1 MLASSMRGE
10 GVPGLATE
18 RALARMMTSVTDLN
32 PYSQSVEPS
41 GVQSRSSAIPGGPGA
56 PRRAGWIAMARPK
69 NREQLAGLL
78 TIAPALFLILALTLY
93 PVAYSIWLSLLEK
106 HSFFPQEKF
115 IGLENFFYLWKDAE
129 FWTSLWLGTVYSIWT
144 ILFQIVLGVAAA
156 LILNETFVGRGL
168 VRAIVLF
175 PYMIPTI
182 VAVILWKWLL
192 NDTYGVVNYWLFAL
206 GIVRDPISW
215 LGADH
220 IMLSVI
226 VMSVWQFFPFVL
238 LSILA
243 RLQTIPP
250 ELYEAAKVDG
260 ASAARRFL
268 HVTLPQI
275 RGILFVVI
283 LLRSIWMFTKFDT
296 VWLMGEG
303 AGAGRFIRTLPVYAY
318 MRTLTYYQAGLG
330 AALAVIM
337 FAILIVCT
345 VIYFRMFREEA
356 DIG

>member
-1 MLASSMRGE
+1 MRRRPLAQQAI
-10 GVPGLATE
+10 GV
-18 RALARMMTSVTDLN
+18 
-32 PYSQSVEPS
+32 
-41 GVQSRSSAIPGGPGA
+41 
-56 PRRAGWIAMARPK
+56 
-69 NREQLAGLL
+69 L
-78 TIAPALFLILALTLY
+78 TIAPGLLLILALTLY
-93 PVAYSIWLSLLEK
+93 PVAYSVWLSLLEK
-106 HSFFPQEKF
+106 HSFFPEQRF
-115 IGLENFFYLWKDAE
+115 VGLDNYRYLWGDAE
-129 FWTSLWLGTVYSIWT
+129 FWTSLWLGVVYSVWT
-144 ILFQIVLGVAAA
+144 IALQIGLGVGAA
-156 LILNETFVGRGL
+156 LVLHESFRGRSLARG
-168 VRAIVLF
+168 IVLF
-175 PYMIPTI
+175 PYMVPT
-182 VAVILWKWLL
+182 VLAVILWKWLL
-192 NDTYGVVNYWLFAL
+192 NDTYGLLNYALAAL

-220 IMLSVI
+220 IMLSLVT
-226 VMSVWQFFPFVL
+226 VSVWQFFPFVL
-238 LSILA
+238 LAILA

-260 ASAARRFL
+260 AGAVRRFA

-337 FAILIVCT
+337 FGILMVAT
-345 VIYFRMFREEA
+345 AVYFQLFRKEVE
-356 DIG
+356 IG

>member
-1 MLASSMRGE
+1 MERPPWRHQFV
-10 GVPGLATE
+10 GVLVV
-18 RALARMMTSVTDLN
+18 S
-32 PYSQSVEPS
+32 
-41 GVQSRSSAIPGGPGA
+41 
-56 PRRAGWIAMARPK
+56 
-69 NREQLAGLL
+69 
-78 TIAPALFLILALTLY
+78 PALVLILALILY

-106 HSFFPQEKF
+106 HSFFPQQRF
-115 IGLENFFYLWKDAE
+115 IGLENYVYLWGDEE
-129 FWTSLWLGTVYSIWT
+129 FWTSLWLGVVYSFWT
-144 ILFQIVLGVAAA
+144 ILFQLILGVAAA
-156 LILNETFVGRGL
+156 LILNESFMGRGL
-168 VRAIVLF
+168 TRGIVLF

-192 NDTYGVVNYWLFAL
+192 NDTYGIVNYWLLAL

-215 LGADH
+215 LGTDY
-220 IMLSVI
+220 IMLSTI

-243 RLQTIPP
+243 RLQTIPE

-260 ASAARRFL
+260 ASALRRFT

-303 AGAGRFIRTLPVYAY
+303 AGAGRYIRTLPVYAY

-337 FAILIVCT
+337 FAILMVTT
-345 VIYFRMFREEA
+345 VIYFGLFREEA

>member
-1 MLASSMRGE
+1 MAPL
-10 GVPGLATE
+10 
-18 RALARMMTSVTDLN
+18 
-32 PYSQSVEPS
+32 S
-41 GVQSRSSAIPGGPGA
+41 GAITVQPGA
-56 PRRAGWIAMARPK
+56 SRWARWIPTTKPK
-69 NREQLAGLL
+69 RREQLAGIL
-78 TIAPALFLILALTLY
+78 TISPALILILGLTLY

-106 HSFFPQEKF
+106 HSFFPQERF
-115 IGLENFFYLWKDAE
+115 IGLENYFYLWTDAE
-129 FWTSLWLGTVYSIWT
+129 FWSSLWLGTVYSIWT
-144 ILFQIVLGVAAA
+144 IVLQVVLGVAAA
-156 LILNETFVGRGL
+156 LILNETFLGRGL
-168 VRAIVLF
+168 VRGIVLF

-192 NDTYGVVNYWLFAL
+192 NDTYGVVNYWMLAL
-206 GIVRDPISW
+206 GIIRDPISW
-215 LGADH
+215 LGTDH
-220 IMLSVI
+220 IMLSTI
-226 VMSVWQFFPFVL
+226 IMSIWQFFPFVL

-260 ASAARRFL
+260 ASAIRRFV

-275 RGILFVVI
+275 QGILFVVI

-318 MRTLTYYQAGLG
+318 MRTLNYYQAGLG

-337 FAILIVCT
+337 FGILVVCT

>member
-1 MLASSMRGE
+1 MNGPSDGEPQRVASF
-10 GVPGLATE
+10 GVRRRFSIIG
-18 RALARMMTSVTDLN
+18 
-32 PYSQSVEPS
+32 
-41 GVQSRSSAIPGGPGA
+41 AIPWVG
-56 PRRAGWIAMARPK
+56 RRRGLTPATRPK
-69 NREQLAGLL
+69 RREQLAGFL
-78 TIAPALFLILALTLY
+78 TITPALVLILALTLY

-106 HSFFPQEKF
+106 HSFFPQERF
-115 IGLENFFYLWKDAE
+115 VGLENYIYLWTDPE
-129 FWTSLWLGTVYSIWT
+129 FWTSLWLGVVYSGWT
-144 ILFQIVLGVAAA
+144 IFFQVVLGVGAA
-156 LILNETFVGRGL
+156 LILNEAFVGRGL

-192 NDTYGVVNYWLFAL
+192 NDTYGVVNYWLLAL
-206 GIVRDPISW
+206 GIARDPISF
-215 LGADH
+215 LGTEH
-220 IMLSVI
+220 IMLSLI
-226 VMSVWQFFPFVL
+226 VMSIWQFFPFVL

-260 ASAARRFL
+260 ASALRRFL
-268 HVTLPQI
+268 HITLPQI

-337 FAILIVCT
+337 FGILVVTT
-345 VIYFRMFREEA
+345 VIYFGLFREEA

>member
-1 MLASSMRGE
+1 MKEISFQKFESTPIRISKAITTFLKRRGFD
-10 GVPGLATE
+10 
-18 RALARMMTSVTDLN
+18 SVTR
-32 PYSQSVEPS
+32 
-41 GVQSRSSAIPGGPGA
+41 GI
-56 PRRAGWIAMARPK
+56 RREHLIGY
-69 NREQLAGLL
+69 L
-78 TIAPALFLILALTLY
+78 TISPAFLLILGLILY

-106 HSFFPQEKF
+106 HSFFPQERF
-115 IGLENFFYLWKDAE
+115 VGLENYLYLWKDPE
-129 FWTSLWLGTVYSIWT
+129 FWSSLKLGVIYSGWT
-144 ILFQIVLGVAAA
+144 IVFQIILGVAAA
-156 LILNETFVGRGL
+156 LILNETFIGRGL
-168 VRAIVLF
+168 VRGIVLF

-192 NDTYGVVNYWLFAL
+192 NDTYGVANYWLLAL
-206 GIVRDPISW
+206 GIVKDPICW

-220 IMLSVI
+220 IMLSLI
-226 VMSVWQFFPFVL
+226 IMSIWQFFPFVL

-260 ASAARRFL
+260 ASAIRRFI
-268 HVTLPQI
+268 HITLPQI

-337 FAILIVCT
+337 FAILVVCT
-345 VIYFRMFREEA
+345 ILYFGLFREEA

>member
-1 MLASSMRGE
+1 MNSALDPEPRPQPTVSSEVRPRSDVITAEPGVAWRTTWLPVTRPKRGE
-10 GVPGLATE
+10 
-18 RALARMMTSVTDLN
+18 
-32 PYSQSVEPS
+32 Q
-41 GVQSRSSAIPGGPGA
+41 
-56 PRRAGWIAMARPK
+56 RAGF
-69 NREQLAGLL
+69 L
-78 TIAPALFLILALTLY
+78 TIAPAVVLILGLTLY

-106 HSFFPQEKF
+106 HSFFPQERF
-115 IGLENFFYLWKDAE
+115 VGLENYFYLWKDPE
-129 FWTSLWLGTVYSIWT
+129 FWSSLWLGTVYSIWT
-144 ILFQIVLGVAAA
+144 IFFQVVLGVAAA

-168 VRAIVLF
+168 VRGIVLF

-192 NDTYGVVNYWLFAL
+192 NDTYGVVNYWLLAL

-220 IMLSVI
+220 IMLSLI
-226 VMSVWQFFPFVL
+226 VMSIWQFFPFVL

-260 ASAARRFL
+260 ASALRRFI

-337 FAILIVCT
+337 FAILVVCT
-345 VIYFRMFREEA
+345 VIYFGLFRVEA

>member
-1 MLASSMRGE
+1 MSGKSDPKPKPVGFS
-10 GVPGLATE
+10 GL
-18 RALARMMTSVTDLN
+18 
-32 PYSQSVEPS
+32 QC
-41 GVQSRSSAIPGGPGA
+41 RSSFITLDSGTDQK
-56 PRRAGWIAMARPK
+56 AGWLPVTRPK
-69 NREQLAGLL
+69 RREQLAGYL
-78 TIAPALFLILALTLY
+78 TIFPAFFLILALTLY

-106 HSFFPQEKF
+106 HSFFPQERF
-115 IGLENFFYLWKDAE
+115 VGLENYFYLCKDPE
-129 FWTSLWLGTVYSIWT
+129 FWSSLWLGTVYSIWT
-144 ILFQIVLGVAAA
+144 IFFQVVLGVAAA
-156 LILNETFVGRGL
+156 LILNETFLGRGL
-168 VRAIVLF
+168 VRGIVLF

-192 NDTYGVVNYWLFAL
+192 NDTYGVVNYWTLAL
-206 GIVRDPISW
+206 GIVKDPISW

-220 IMLSVI
+220 IMLSTI
-226 VMSVWQFFPFVL
+226 IMSIWQFFPFVL

-260 ASAARRFL
+260 ASAIRRFV
-268 HVTLPQI
+268 HITLPQI

-337 FAILIVCT
+337 FAILVVTT
-345 VIYFRMFREEA
+345 VIYFGLFREEA

>member
-1 MLASSMRGE
+1 MKGKSNPMPQLVGLSDLQRGS
-10 GVPGLATE
+10 GY
-18 RALARMMTSVTDLN
+18 VTLN
-32 PYSQSVEPS
+32 PNTNQKKSWL
-41 GVQSRSSAIPGGPGA
+41 ALIK
-56 PRRAGWIAMARPK
+56 PK
-69 NREQLAGLL
+69 HRVQLAGYL
-78 TIAPALFLILALTLY
+78 TIAPAFILILALTLY

-106 HSFFPQEKF
+106 HSFFPQQRF
-115 IGLENFFYLWKDAE
+115 IGLENYFYLWTDPE
-129 FWTSLWLGTVYSIWT
+129 FWSSLWLGVVYSVWT
-144 ILFQIVLGVAAA
+144 IILQVVLGVAAA
-156 LILNETFVGRGL
+156 LILNEAFVGRGL
-168 VRAIVLF
+168 VRGIVLF

-192 NDTYGVVNYWLFAL
+192 NDTYGVVNYWTLAL
-206 GIVRDPISW
+206 GIVKDPISW

-220 IMLSVI
+220 IMLSTI
-226 VMSVWQFFPFVL
+226 IMSIWQFFPFVL

-243 RLQTIPP
+243 RLQTIP
-250 ELYEAAKVDG
+250 EALYEAAKVDG
-260 ASAARRFL
+260 ASASRRFI
-268 HVTLPQI
+268 HITLPQI

-337 FAILIVCT
+337 FAILVVCT
-345 VIYFRMFREEA
+345 VIYFGLFREEA

>member
-1 MLASSMRGE
+1 M
-10 GVPGLATE
+10 
-18 RALARMMTSVTDLN
+18 
-32 PYSQSVEPS
+32 
-41 GVQSRSSAIPGGPGA
+41 
-56 PRRAGWIAMARPK
+56 
-69 NREQLAGLL
+69 GLL
-78 TIAPALFLILALTLY
+78 TVAPALCLILGLIVY
-93 PVAYSIWLSLLEK
+93 PVAYSIWLSLLDK
-106 HSFFPQEKF
+106 HSFFPQQRF
-115 IGLENFFYLWKDAE
+115 IGLENYVYLWSDPE
-129 FWTSLWLGTVYSIWT
+129 FWTSLWLGVVYSFWT
-144 ILFQIVLGVAAA
+144 ILFQLILGVAAA
-156 LILNETFVGRGL
+156 LILNESFVGRGL
-168 VRAIVLF
+168 ARGIVLF

-192 NDTYGVVNYWLFAL
+192 NDTYGVVNYWLLAW

-215 LGADH
+215 LGTDH
-220 IMLSVI
+220 IMLSTI
-226 VMSVWQFFPFVL
+226 AMSVWQFFPFVL

-243 RLQTIPP
+243 RLQTIPE

-260 ASAARRFL
+260 ASAVRRFT

-303 AGAGRFIRTLPVYAY
+303 AGAGRYIRTLPVYAY

-330 AALAVIM
+330 ASIAVIM
-337 FAILIVCT
+337 FAILMLST
-345 VIYFRMFREEA
+345 VLYFGLFRDEA

>member
-1 MLASSMRGE
+1 M
-10 GVPGLATE
+10 
-18 RALARMMTSVTDLN
+18 
-32 PYSQSVEPS
+32 SQ
-41 GVQSRSSAIPGGPGA
+41 GPIGRK
-56 PRRAGWIAMARPK
+56 PWSQQTAGI
-69 NREQLAGLL
+69 L
-78 TIAPALFLILALTLY
+78 TIAPAFVLILGLILY

-115 IGLENFFYLWKDAE
+115 IGLENYLYLWTDEE
-129 FWTSLWLGTVYSIWT
+129 FWTSFWLGTVYSFWT
-144 ILFQIVLGVAAA
+144 IVLQLILGVGAA
-156 LILNETFVGRGL
+156 LILNESFLGRGL
-168 VRAIVLF
+168 IRGIVLF

-192 NDTYGVVNYWLFAL
+192 NDTYGVVNYWLLAL
-206 GIVRDPISW
+206 GIVHDPISF
-215 LGADH
+215 LGTDH
-220 IMLSVI
+220 IMLSTI

-238 LSILA
+238 LSVLA
-243 RLQTIPP
+243 RLQTIP
-250 ELYEAAKVDG
+250 EDLYEAAKVDG
-260 ASAARRFL
+260 ATPVRRFL
-268 HVTLPQI
+268 HITLPQI

-330 AALAVIM
+330 AAIAVVM
-337 FAILIVCT
+337 FAILVVCT
-345 VIYFRMFREEA
+345 VVYFGLFREEA

>member
-1 MLASSMRGE
+1 MIIMNNMSDPEPQTVAS
-10 GVPGLATE
+10 
-18 RALARMMTSVTDLN
+18 
-32 PYSQSVEPS
+32 S
-41 GVQSRSSAIPGGPGA
+41 GVQSRSGIIAAKLGFA
-56 PRRAGWIAMARPK
+56 RRAEWIPVTRPK
-69 NREQLAGLL
+69 RREQLTGLL
-78 TIAPALFLILALTLY
+78 TITPALVLILALTLY

-106 HSFFPQEKF
+106 HSFFPQERF
-115 IGLENFFYLWKDAE
+115 VGLENYFYLWKDSE
-129 FWTSLWLGTVYSIWT
+129 FWASLWLGVVYSVWT
-144 ILFQIVLGVAAA
+144 IFFQVVLGVAAA
-156 LILNETFVGRGL
+156 LILNETFMGRGL
-168 VRAIVLF
+168 VRGIVLF

-192 NDTYGVVNYWLFAL
+192 NDTYGVVNYWMLAL
-206 GIVRDPISW
+206 GIVRDPFSW

-220 IMLSVI
+220 IMLSLI
-226 VMSVWQFFPFVL
+226 VMSIWQFFPFVL

-260 ASAARRFL
+260 ASAFRRFI
-268 HVTLPQI
+268 HITLPQI

-337 FAILIVCT
+337 FAILVVCT
-345 VIYFRMFREEA
+345 VIYFRLFREEA

>member
-1 MLASSMRGE
+1 
-10 GVPGLATE
+10 
-18 RALARMMTSVTDLN
+18 MTQRPT
-32 PYSQSVEPS
+32 
-41 GVQSRSSAIPGGPGA
+41 G
-56 PRRAGWIAMARPK
+56 RRPWRQQFVGF
-69 NREQLAGLL
+69 LVVS
-78 TIAPALFLILALTLY
+78 PALLLILGLILY

-106 HSFFPQEKF
+106 HSFFPQERF
-115 IGLENFFYLWKDAE
+115 IGLENYLYLWGDTE
-129 FWTSLWLGTVYSIWT
+129 FWTSLWLGVVYSVWT
-144 ILFQIVLGVAAA
+144 ILFQLILGVAAA
-156 LILNETFVGRGL
+156 LILNESFVGRGL
-168 VRAIVLF
+168 VRGIVLF

-192 NDTYGVVNYWLFAL
+192 NDTYGIVNYWLLAL

-215 LGADH
+215 LGTDH
-220 IMLSVI
+220 IMLSTI

-243 RLQTIPP
+243 RLQTIPE

-260 ASAARRFL
+260 ASALRRFT
-268 HVTLPQI
+268 HITLPQI

-303 AGAGRFIRTLPVYAY
+303 AGAGRYIRTLPVYAY

-330 AALAVIM
+330 AAIAVIM
-337 FAILIVCT
+337 FAILIVST
-345 VIYFRMFREEA
+345 VIYFGLFREEA

>member
-1 MLASSMRGE
+1 M
-10 GVPGLATE
+10 
-18 RALARMMTSVTDLN
+18 
-32 PYSQSVEPS
+32 
-41 GVQSRSSAIPGGPGA
+41 
-56 PRRAGWIAMARPK
+56 
-69 NREQLAGLL
+69 GLL
-78 TIAPALFLILALTLY
+78 TIAPALCLILSLIVY
-93 PVAYSIWLSLLEK
+93 PVAYSIWLSLLDK
-106 HSFFPQEKF
+106 HSFFPQQRF
-115 IGLENFFYLWKDAE
+115 IGLENYVYLWSDPE
-129 FWTSLWLGTVYSIWT
+129 FWTSLWLGVVYSFWT
-144 ILFQIVLGVAAA
+144 ILFQLILGVAAA
-156 LILNETFVGRGL
+156 LILNESFVGRGL
-168 VRAIVLF
+168 ARGIVLF

-192 NDTYGVVNYWLFAL
+192 NDTYGVVNYWLLAL

-215 LGADH
+215 LGTDH
-220 IMLSVI
+220 IMLSTI
-226 VMSVWQFFPFVL
+226 AMSVWQFFPFVL

-243 RLQTIPP
+243 RLQTIPE

-260 ASAARRFL
+260 ASAVRRFT

-303 AGAGRFIRTLPVYAY
+303 AGAGRYIRTLPVYAY

-330 AALAVIM
+330 ASIAVIM
-337 FAILIVCT
+337 FAILMVST
-345 VIYFRMFREEA
+345 VLYFGLFRDEA

>member
-1 MLASSMRGE
+1 MAF
-10 GVPGLATE
+10 
-18 RALARMMTSVTDLN
+18 
-32 PYSQSVEPS
+32 
-41 GVQSRSSAIPGGPGA
+41 RSDQKL
-56 PRRAGWIAMARPK
+56 RRAAPAATDSSSGAITANPK
-69 NREQLAGLL
+69 VTNRAGLIPVTKPKRREQLTGYL
-78 TIAPALFLILALTLY
+78 TIAPAFILIIGLTLY

-106 HSFFPQEKF
+106 HSFFPQERF
-115 IGLENFFYLWKDAE
+115 VGLQNFFYLSKDPE
-129 FWTSLWLGTVYSIWT
+129 FWTSLWLGVVYSIWT
-144 ILFQIVLGVAAA
+144 IVFQLILGVAPA
-156 LILNETFVGRGL
+156 LVLNETFVGRGL
-168 VRAIVLF
+168 VRGIVLF

-192 NDTYGVVNYWLFAL
+192 NDTFGIVNYWMLAL

-215 LGADH
+215 LGTDH
-220 IMLSVI
+220 IMLSTI
-226 VMSVWQFFPFVL
+226 IMSVWQFFPFVL

-260 ASAARRFL
+260 ASAVYRFI
-268 HVTLPQI
+268 HITLPQI

-337 FAILIVCT
+337 FAILVVCT
-345 VIYFRMFREEA
+345 VIYFGLFREEA

>member
-1 MLASSMRGE
+1 MKDVYDQQHQTVAPSGTRLRSSII
-10 GVPGLATE
+10 T
-18 RALARMMTSVTDLN
+18 
-32 PYSQSVEPS
+32 VEPIAA
-41 GVQSRSSAIPGGPGA
+41 Q
-56 PRRAGWIAMARPK
+56 RAGWIPVTKPNR
-69 NREQLAGLL
+69 REQLAGYL
-78 TIAPALFLILALTLY
+78 TIFPALFLILALTLY

-106 HSFFPQEKF
+106 HSFFPQQRF
-115 IGLENFFYLWKDAE
+115 VGLENYFYLWKDPE
-129 FWTSLWLGTVYSIWT
+129 FWASLRLGVIYSLWT
-144 ILFQIVLGVAAA
+144 IFFQVVLGVGAA
-156 LILNETFVGRGL
+156 LILNESFVGRGL
-168 VRAIVLF
+168 VRGIVLF

-192 NDTYGVVNYWLFAL
+192 NDTYGVVNYWLVAL
-206 GIVRDPISW
+206 GIVWEPICW

-220 IMLSVI
+220 IMLSLI
-226 VMSVWQFFPFVL
+226 GMSIWQFFPFVL

-260 ASAARRFL
+260 ASAFRRFI
-268 HVTLPQI
+268 HITLPQI

-345 VIYFRMFREEA
+345 IIYFALFREEA

>member
-1 MLASSMRGE
+1 MT
-10 GVPGLATE
+10 GVSTE
-18 RALARMMTSVTDLN
+18 PKRL
-32 PYSQSVEPS
+32 EPS
-41 GVQSRSSAIPGGPGA
+41 GARPRFNANPAGPGFA
-56 PRRAGWIAMARPK
+56 RRGGWIPATTPERHQ
-69 NREQLAGLL
+69 QLWGLL

-93 PVAYSIWLSLLEK
+93 PVAYSLWLSLLEK
-106 HSFFPQEKF
+106 HSFFPQQRF
-115 IGLENFFYLWKDAE
+115 IGLENYFYLWNDPE
-129 FWTSLWLGTVYSIWT
+129 FWSGLWLGVVYSVWT
-144 ILFQIVLGVAAA
+144 ILFQVILGVAAA
-156 LILNETFVGRGL
+156 LILNESFMGRGL

-175 PYMIPTI
+175 PYMVPTI

-192 NDTYGVVNYWLFAL
+192 NDTYGVVNYWLFAF

-226 VMSVWQFFPFVL
+226 VMSIWQFFPFVL

-260 ASAARRFL
+260 ASAFRRFM

-337 FAILIVCT
+337 FAILVVCT
-345 VIYFRMFREEA
+345 ILYFGMFREEA

>member
-1 MLASSMRGE
+1 MTGVSDPEPKPAASSGGR
-10 GVPGLATE
+10 P
-18 RALARMMTSVTDLN
+18 R
-32 PYSQSVEPS
+32 S
-41 GVQSRSSAIPGGPGA
+41 GAIPAEPGIA
-56 PRRAGWIAMARPK
+56 RRAGWIPLTRPE
-69 NREQLAGLL
+69 RRQQLMGLL

-106 HSFFPQEKF
+106 HSFFPQERF
-115 IGLENFFYLWKDAE
+115 IGLENYFYLWKDEE

-144 ILFQIVLGVAAA
+144 ILFQIILGVAAA

-168 VRAIVLF
+168 VRGIVLF
-175 PYMIPTI
+175 PYMVPTI

-192 NDTYGVVNYWLFAL
+192 NDTYGVTNYWLLAL

-226 VMSVWQFFPFVL
+226 VMSIWQFFPFVL
-238 LSILA
+238 LAILA

-260 ASAARRFL
+260 ASAFRRFI

-337 FAILIVCT
+337 FAILVVCT
-345 VIYFRMFREEA
+345 VIYFGLFREEA

>member
-1 MLASSMRGE
+1 MPMTQPPAQGQPWRQQLI
-10 GVPGLATE
+10 GVLVV
-18 RALARMMTSVTDLN
+18 L
-32 PYSQSVEPS
+32 
-41 GVQSRSSAIPGGPGA
+41 
-56 PRRAGWIAMARPK
+56 
-69 NREQLAGLL
+69 
-78 TIAPALFLILALTLY
+78 PALGLILSLIVY
-93 PVAYSIWLSLLEK
+93 PVAYSLWLSLLEK
-106 HSFFPQEKF
+106 HSFFPQQRF
-115 IGLENFFYLWKDAE
+115 IGLENYLYLWGDAE
-129 FWTSLWLGTVYSIWT
+129 FWTSLWLGVIYSVWT
-144 ILFQIVLGVAAA
+144 ILFQLILGVAAA
-156 LILNETFVGRGL
+156 LILNESFVGRGL
-168 VRAIVLF
+168 VRGIVLF

-215 LGADH
+215 LGTDH
-220 IMLSVI
+220 IMLSTI

-238 LSILA
+238 LSVLA
-243 RLQTIPP
+243 RLQTIPE

-260 ASAARRFL
+260 ASALRRFT

-303 AGAGRFIRTLPVYAY
+303 AGAGRYIRTLPVYAY

-330 AALAVIM
+330 AAIAVIM
-337 FAILIVCT
+337 FAILIVST
-345 VIYFRMFREEA
+345 VIYFGLFREEA

>member
-1 MLASSMRGE
+1 MAPLSRTITVQPSISRW
-10 GVPGLATE
+10 
-18 RALARMMTSVTDLN
+18 ARW
-32 PYSQSVEPS
+32 
-41 GVQSRSSAIPGGPGA
+41 IPTTK
-56 PRRAGWIAMARPK
+56 PK
-69 NREQLAGLL
+69 RREQLAGVL
-78 TIAPALFLILALTLY
+78 TISPALILILGLTLY

-106 HSFFPQEKF
+106 HSFFPQERF
-115 IGLENFFYLWKDAE
+115 VGLENYFYLWKDAE
-129 FWTSLWLGTVYSIWT
+129 FWSSLWLGVVYSIWT
-144 ILFQIVLGVAAA
+144 IVFQVVLGVAAA

-175 PYMIPTI
+175 PYMVPTI

-192 NDTYGVVNYWLFAL
+192 NDMYGVVNYWMVAL
-206 GIVRDPISW
+206 RIVRDPISW

-220 IMLSVI
+220 IMLSTI
-226 VMSVWQFFPFVL
+226 IMSIWQFFPFVL

-260 ASAARRFL
+260 ASALRRFV
-268 HVTLPQI
+268 HITLPQI
-275 RGILFVVI
+275 QGILFVVI

-318 MRTLTYYQAGLG
+318 MRTMTYYQAGLG

-337 FAILIVCT
+337 FGILVVCT
-345 VIYFRMFREEA
+345 VIYFGLFREEA

>member
-1 MLASSMRGE
+1 MT
-10 GVPGLATE
+10 GVSNPEPKPG
-18 RALARMMTSVTDLN
+18 
-32 PYSQSVEPS
+32 EPS
-41 GVQSRSSAIPGGPGA
+41 GERPRSDANPAGSDIARRGGSTPVTK
-56 PRRAGWIAMARPK
+56 PERRQQWM
-69 NREQLAGLL
+69 GLL

-106 HSFFPQEKF
+106 HSFFPQERF
-115 IGLENFFYLWKDAE
+115 VGLENYLYLWTDPE
-129 FWTSLWLGTVYSIWT
+129 FWTSLWLGVVYSVWT
-144 ILFQIVLGVAAA
+144 ILPQVVLGVAAA
-156 LILNETFVGRGL
+156 LILNESFVGRGL
-168 VRAIVLF
+168 VRGIVLF
-175 PYMIPTI
+175 PYMVPTI

-192 NDTYGVVNYWLFAL
+192 NDTYGVTNYWLFAL

-226 VMSVWQFFPFVL
+226 VMSIWQFFPFVL

-260 ASAARRFL
+260 ASAFRRFI

-337 FAILIVCT
+337 FAILVVCT
-345 VIYFRMFREEA
+345 VIYFGLFREEA

>member
-1 MLASSMRGE
+1 MKSVSDLKPQPVTPSE
-10 GVPGLATE
+10 GNL
-18 RALARMMTSVTDLN
+18 
-32 PYSQSVEPS
+32 QS
-41 GVQSRSSAIPGGPGA
+41 GVVAAEPDVARWARWMPVT
-56 PRRAGWIAMARPK
+56 RPK
-69 NREQLAGLL
+69 RREQLAGIL
-78 TIAPALFLILALTLY
+78 TIAPALVLILALTLY
-93 PVAYSIWLSLLEK
+93 PVVYSIWLSLLEK
-106 HSFFPQEKF
+106 HSFFPQERF
-115 IGLENFFYLWKDAE
+115 VGLENYLYLRTDPE
-129 FWTSLWLGTVYSIWT
+129 FWTSLWLGVVYSIWT
-144 ILFQIVLGVAAA
+144 IVFQLILGVAAA

-168 VRAIVLF
+168 VRGIVLF

-220 IMLSVI
+220 IMLSLI
-226 VMSVWQFFPFVL
+226 VMSIWQFFPFVL

-250 ELYEAAKVDG
+250 ELYEAAKMDG
-260 ASAARRFL
+260 ASALRRFV
-268 HVTLPQI
+268 HITLPQI
-275 RGILFVVI
+275 QGILFVVI

-318 MRTLTYYQAGLG
+318 MRTFTYYQAGLG

-337 FAILIVCT
+337 FAILVVCT
-345 VIYFRMFREEA
+345 VIYLGLFREEA

>member
-1 MLASSMRGE
+1 MTDISKPKLQPVVSSGIRSTFDLIAAKL
-10 GVPGLATE
+10 GVT
-18 RALARMMTSVTDLN
+18 
-32 PYSQSVEPS
+32 
-41 GVQSRSSAIPGGPGA
+41 
-56 PRRAGWIAMARPK
+56 RRADWIPITRSRR
-69 NREQLAGLL
+69 REQTAGLL

-106 HSFFPQEKF
+106 HSFFPQERF
-115 IGLENFFYLWKDAE
+115 VGLENYFYLWKDSE
-129 FWTSLWLGTVYSIWT
+129 FWSSLWLGVVYSVWT
-144 ILFQIVLGVAAA
+144 IFFQVVLGVAAA
-156 LILNETFVGRGL
+156 LILNETFLGRGL
-168 VRAIVLF
+168 VRGIVLF

-192 NDTYGVVNYWLFAL
+192 NDTYGVVNYWLMAS
-206 GIVRDPISW
+206 GIIWDPISW

-220 IMLSVI
+220 IMLSLI
-226 VMSVWQFFPFVL
+226 VMSIWQFFPFVL

-250 ELYEAAKVDG
+250 ELYEASKVDG
-260 ASAARRFL
+260 ASAFRRFV
-268 HVTLPQI
+268 HITLPQI

-330 AALAVIM
+330 ATLAVIM
-337 FAILIVCT
+337 FGILVVST
-345 VIYFRMFREEA
+345 VIYFGLFREEA

>member
-1 MLASSMRGE
+1 M
-10 GVPGLATE
+10 
-18 RALARMMTSVTDLN
+18 
-32 PYSQSVEPS
+32 SQ
-41 GVQSRSSAIPGGPGA
+41 GPIGRK
-56 PRRAGWIAMARPK
+56 PWSQQTAGI
-69 NREQLAGLL
+69 L
-78 TIAPALFLILALTLY
+78 TIAPAFVLILGLILY

-115 IGLENFFYLWKDAE
+115 IGLENYLYLWTDEE
-129 FWTSLWLGTVYSIWT
+129 FWTSFWLGTVYSFWT
-144 ILFQIVLGVAAA
+144 IVLQLILGVGAA
-156 LILNETFVGRGL
+156 LILNESFVGRGL
-168 VRAIVLF
+168 ARGIVLF

-192 NDTYGVVNYWLFAL
+192 NDTYGVVNYWLLAL
-206 GIVRDPISW
+206 GIVHDPISF
-215 LGADH
+215 LGTDH
-220 IMLSVI
+220 IMLSTI

-238 LSILA
+238 LSVLA
-243 RLQTIPP
+243 RLQTIP
-250 ELYEAAKVDG
+250 EDLYEAAKVDG
-260 ASAARRFL
+260 ATPVRRFL
-268 HVTLPQI
+268 HITLPQI

-330 AALAVIM
+330 AAIAVIM
-337 FAILIVCT
+337 FAILVVCT
-345 VIYFRMFREEA
+345 VIYFGLFREEA

>member
-1 MLASSMRGE
+1 MASS
-10 GVPGLATE
+10 
-18 RALARMMTSVTDLN
+18 
-32 PYSQSVEPS
+32 
-41 GVQSRSSAIPGGPGA
+41 GA
-56 PRRAGWIAMARPK
+56 PPLSGTITVQPGVSWWARWIPTTKPK
-69 NREQLAGLL
+69 RREQLAGVL
-78 TIAPALFLILALTLY
+78 TISPALILILGLTLY

-106 HSFFPQEKF
+106 HSFFPQQRF
-115 IGLENFFYLWKDAE
+115 IGLENYFYLWKDAE
-129 FWTSLWLGTVYSIWT
+129 FWSSLWLGIVYSIWT
-144 ILFQIVLGVAAA
+144 IVLQVVLGMAAA

-175 PYMIPTI
+175 PYMVPTI

-192 NDTYGVVNYWLFAL
+192 NDMYGVVNYWMVDLR
-206 GIVRDPISW
+206 IVKDPICW

-220 IMLSVI
+220 IMLSTI
-226 VMSVWQFFPFVL
+226 IMSIWQFFPFVL

-260 ASAARRFL
+260 ASALRRFV

-318 MRTLTYYQAGLG
+318 MRTMTYYQAGLG

-337 FAILIVCT
+337 FAILVVCT

>member
-1 MLASSMRGE
+1 M
-10 GVPGLATE
+10 
-18 RALARMMTSVTDLN
+18 
-32 PYSQSVEPS
+32 SQ
-41 GVQSRSSAIPGGPGA
+41 GPMG
-56 PRRAGWIAMARPK
+56 RRPWGQQAAGI
-69 NREQLAGLL
+69 L
-78 TIAPALFLILALTLY
+78 TIAPAFVLILGLIVY

-115 IGLENFFYLWKDAE
+115 IGLDNFFYLWTDEE
-129 FWTSLWLGTVYSIWT
+129 FWTSFWLGAVYSFWT
-144 ILFQIVLGVAAA
+144 ILFQLILGVAAA
-156 LILNETFVGRGL
+156 LILNESFVGRGL
-168 VRAIVLF
+168 VRGIVLF

-192 NDTYGVVNYWLFAL
+192 NDTYGVVNYWLVAL
-206 GIVRDPISW
+206 NIVRDPISF
-215 LGADH
+215 LGTDH
-220 IMLSVI
+220 IMLSTI

-238 LSILA
+238 LSVLA
-243 RLQTIPP
+243 RLQTIPE

-260 ASAARRFL
+260 ATPLRRFL
-268 HVTLPQI
+268 HITLPQI

-303 AGAGRFIRTLPVYAY
+303 AGAGRYIRTLPVYAY

-330 AALAVIM
+330 AAIAVIM

-345 VIYFRMFREEA
+345 VFYFKLFREEA